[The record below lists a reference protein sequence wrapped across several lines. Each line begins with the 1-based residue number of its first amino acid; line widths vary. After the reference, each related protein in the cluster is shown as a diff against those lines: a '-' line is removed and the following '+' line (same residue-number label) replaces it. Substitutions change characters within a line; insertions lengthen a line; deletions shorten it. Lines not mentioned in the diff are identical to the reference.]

1 MRHGPQGETRAGARS
16 EAAYPAG
23 SDEGRHA
30 SRDLAAVE
38 QSTGQPVS
46 RSREP
51 YSAFYRAEAAAHL
64 LQELTVWHK
73 ARAVKINA
81 DAPQLPV
88 RRAALTDG
96 KLLYLA
102 VPRLKSGQCFIE
114 LDPQRLGSRCPLVNS
129 LRGALK
135 YGRLVAPR
143 EMRHIDLIVCG
154 SVAAGRDGD
163 GSGWEGDLPTRST
176 LCCAMQAK
184 CGNSRR
190 L

>member
-1 MRHGPQGETRAGARS
+1 MGLRVRHGRMHDPRQHTQRAAMKADMRRAIWQLLS
-16 EAAYPAG
+16 N
-23 SDEGRHA
+23 
-30 SRDLAAVE
+30 
-38 QSTGQPVS
+38 QQVS
-46 RSREP
+46 RFPGAENRIP
-51 YSAFYRAEAAAHL
+51 HFTGAEAAAHL

-88 RRAALTDG
+88 RRVALTDG